1 MDRSVKAPGEG
12 MDPEYR
18 ELAIVSGL
26 AVGVPALTEAAALS
40 IWLSPVFG
48 AEPQDVPL
56 HNPFSLYWR
65 IFATHELAWPAE
77 AWAGLGTVALS
88 TVAGVVGSVWAWRA
102 VCEQCRQLKKTAAQK
117 KAAKK
122 AAKQEQARPV
132 VKASA
137 SNTLPHKPLRRE
149 VVDAQARYMAR
160 TGELDDL
167 GFDAVAAKA
176 AELGVQLGADDVP
189 GVLIGRSV
197 LDGRPLYASYEDLHL
212 DIWGPRSGKSTSRVI
227 PAVMEAVGPVV
238 TTSNKRDVVD
248 ATRAAR
254 DEVGDVYVF
263 DPQGVAEEPC
273 TWYWDPIAW
282 VAGPD
287 GGEGA
292 QERAAELAGHFAAA
306 EDTVQGGDNFFPQ
319 EGEDLL
325 AALFLACAMAKK
337 PITQAFAWVTKPD
350 DHEPIEILD
359 ANGFDLVAGALS
371 SQYSAQP
378 KQRDGVF
385 GTAKKMAGCL
395 KYSRVRPWVT
405 PPAKGEAHRRAFDV
419 DAFVTSRDTLYPLS
433 EESKSSAGPLVTAL
447 CAAVADAGKREGR
460 RHPGGRLPV
469 PLLLVLDEAA
479 NIVRWADLP
488 KQYSHFGSRGMVV
501 MTILQSWSQ
510 GVRCWGP
517 DGMKALLSAANVV
530 VLGANLKDT
539 GFLKDMSELVGH
551 HYELVTS
558 TSTSHGKGGTSRS
571 TSTQRTTEPTLTA
584 SDLMALP
591 KGRVVLLTS
600 GHRAVLAATVP
611 WFERPYADQISAALD
626 GNDESDNS
634 QPTQAGRTRL
644 RAVPSW
650 TDEEGQT
657 A

>member
-1 MDRSVKAPGEG
+1 MDRSVKAPREG
-12 MDPEYR
+12 MDPEWR
-18 ELAIVSGL
+18 EVCGVAGV
-26 AVGVPALTEAAALS
+26 AVGVPALVEVAGLS
-40 IWLSPVFG
+40 VWLAPVFG
-48 AEPQDVPL
+48 GPAQDVPL
-56 HNPFSLYWR
+56 RNPAGLGWHLFAEQSLQ
-65 IFATHELAWPAE
+65 WPVE
-77 AWAGLGTVALS
+77 AWAGLGTIALS

-102 VCEQCRQLKKTAAQK
+102 ACEKCGELKASAGQK
-117 KAAKK
+117 KAARK
-122 AAKQEQARPV
+122 ASKEQARTL

-137 SNTLPHKPLRRE
+137 ANTLPRKPIRRE
-149 VVDAQARYMAR
+149 AVDVQARYMAR
-160 TGELDDL
+160 GGELDDL
-167 GFDAVAAKA
+167 SFEAAAAKA
-176 AELGVQLGADDVP
+176 ADLKVRLGEDDVP
-189 GVLIGRSV
+189 GVLVARSV

-238 TTSNKRDVVD
+238 ATSNKRDVVD
-248 ATRAAR
+248 ATRSVR

-306 EDTVQGGDNFFPQ
+306 EDGATSGDNFFPQ

-325 AALFLACAMAKK
+325 AALFLACALAKK
-337 PITQAFAWVTKPD
+337 PITQAFAWVTRAD
-350 DHEPIEILD
+350 DPEPVGILD
-359 ANGFDLVAGALS
+359 DSGFDLVAGALS
-371 SQYSAQP
+371 SQYNAQA

-385 GTAKKMAGCL
+385 GTAKKMAACL
-395 KYSRVRPWVT
+395 KYSRIRPWVT
-405 PPAKGEAHRRAFDV
+405 PPAKGEAPRRAFDV

-433 EESKSSAGPLVTAL
+433 EESKSSAGPLVVAL

-479 NIVRWADLP
+479 NIVKWADLP

-501 MTILQSWSQ
+501 MTILQSWAQ

-517 DGMKALLSAANVV
+517 DGMKALLSAANVLT
-530 VLGANLKDT
+530 LGAGLKDT

-558 TSTSHGKGGTSRS
+558 TSTSRGKGNSSRS
-571 TSTQRTTEPTLTA
+571 TSTSRTTEVTLA
-584 SDLMALP
+584 PSDLSALP
-591 KGRVVLLTS
+591 KGRVLVFVN
-600 GHRAVLAATVP
+600 GHRALLAETVP
-611 WFERPYADQISAALD
+611 WFERPYADQIRAALGED
-626 GNDESDNS
+626 SESDNP

-644 RAVPSW
+644 RAVPPW